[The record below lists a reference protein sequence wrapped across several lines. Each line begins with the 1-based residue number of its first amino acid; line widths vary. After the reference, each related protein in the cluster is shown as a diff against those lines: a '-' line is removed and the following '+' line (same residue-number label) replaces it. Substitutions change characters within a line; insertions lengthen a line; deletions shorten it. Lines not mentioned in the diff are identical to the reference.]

1 VYYTRKKGRKNA
13 IAIVVLA
20 FVRNATRAPARGYDS
35 GHVQRAYTHTRA
47 HVGRVSICTCALVA
61 VRRMCNLSALRCVE
75 DRGSLRVGEILTP
88 LPLHP
93 SYPSF
98 PRLCALIKKMQ
109 SLSFSLL
116 PPFLSGAGNI
126 TRAVLAHRGA
136 RASPPRERFVFL
148 TRHAGLRDLSRVPA
162 YLLSLGNGPSNGMNL
177 HRRIAGLR
185 SLPPANRA

>member
-1 VYYTRKKGRKNA
+1 MT
-13 IAIVVLA
+13 L
-20 FVRNATRAPARGYDS
+20 
-35 GHVQRAYTHTRA
+35 YTHTRA
-47 HVGRVSICTCALVA
+47 RMQVRVSLSCALVA
-61 VRRMCNLSALRCVE
+61 VRRMCNLSALRYVE

-88 LPLHP
+88 LPFHP
-93 SYPSF
+93 HT
-98 PRLCALIKKMQ
+98 PRSPWLCALIKKMQ

-177 HRRIAGLR
+177 HRRIAGLC